1 MLRGM
6 IIRTRP
12 RRIAF
17 LVAFHTLAWGATG
30 YFMHAAQTGDRG
42 LQAKNEAKAR
52 IDRVNNQIADLK
64 RERAAW
70 DRRVSQLSGAK
81 VDRDLL
87 DERQRLM
94 LSIAHRND
102 VVILL
107 AR

>member
-1 MLRGM
+1 M

-17 LVAFHTLAWGATG
+17 LLAFHTLAWGAAG
-30 YFMHAAQTGDRG
+30 FFLYSAQTGDRG
-42 LQAKNEAKAR
+42 LAAKREAKAR
-52 IDRVNNQIADLK
+52 IAAIGQNISEQKA
-64 RERAAW
+64 ERAAW
-70 DRRVSQLSGAK
+70 ERRVTQLSGTT

-94 LSIAHRND
+94 LGTAHRND

-107 AR
+107 DR